1 MSSSEYSYF
10 SPKNG
15 TNPLK
20 PVMFLLGS
28 LATKPDLLL
37 ELLQIATPACQS
49 FFNFTPTGP
58 TWQCKLSHHLYKKKK
73 KQTINNQPNL
83 HRASLSTSA
92 SPQNKQINAP
102 ESRQIENMP

>member
-1 MSSSEYSYF
+1 MAFFFPSMSSSEYSYF

-20 PVMFLLGS
+20 PVMFLGS

-58 TWQCKLSHHLYKKKK
+58 T
-73 KQTINNQPNL
+73 
-83 HRASLSTSA
+83 
-92 SPQNKQINAP
+92 
-102 ESRQIENMP
+102 